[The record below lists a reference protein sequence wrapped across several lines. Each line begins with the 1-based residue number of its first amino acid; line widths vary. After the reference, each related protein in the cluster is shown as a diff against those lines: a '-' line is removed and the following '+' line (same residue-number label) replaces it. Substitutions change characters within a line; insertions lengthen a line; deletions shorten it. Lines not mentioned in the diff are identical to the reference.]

1 MTNLILLL
9 IIMFLI
15 AALLRLDFY
24 FHILYVL
31 GATYLL
37 TRLWTQRASGQ
48 LTAVRRFVRR
58 AFPGEE
64 VKVTVEVRN
73 AGWLPIPWVEVYES
87 LPPGMGSPLMHDAA
101 SEDPSTSPAERR
113 VISLWGGARHRL
125 TYNLTCYRRGYYRI
139 GPLFLRVGDLF
150 GLMPEERTSEPAEY
164 LIVYPRIVALESL
177 GLPTH
182 SPLAL
187 LPSPAPLFKD
197 PTRIMGVR
205 AYQPGA
211 SPCRIHWTAPASAGA
226 LLVKRYQPAIA
237 RETLIYLDM
246 DRSSYLHRR
255 RYDAIELAI
264 VTAASLANHIIVRE
278 GLAAGLAV
286 QAMDPLVDEIAAFS
300 LLPRSQQAHL
310 MAMLEVLARVQTYES
325 DGGFPA
331 FLRRESA
338 KLSWG
343 STVVVITGGQSEALF
358 TSLAYLRRMGFSVVL
373 LLVMPVKS
381 TEADNAL
388 QRRIAAIGVSVVQIW
403 RDEDL
408 GII

>member
-1 MTNLILLL
+1 
-9 IIMFLI
+9 MFLI

-24 FHILYVL
+24 FHILYFL

-48 LTAVRRFVRR
+48 LTTARRFVRR

-64 VKVTVEVRN
+64 VTVIVEVRN
-73 AGWLPIPWVEVYES
+73 AGWLPVPWVEVYES
-87 LPPGMGSPLMHDAA
+87 LPPAMGSPLIRDAA
-101 SEDPSTSPAERR
+101 SEDASTAERR

-125 TYNLTCYRRGYYRI
+125 TYTLTGYRRGYYRI

-150 GLMPEERTSEPAEY
+150 GFMPEERQSKPAEY
-164 LIVYPRIVALESL
+164 LIIYPRIVALESL

-182 SPLAL
+182 SPLAM
-187 LPSPAPLFKD
+187 LPSPSALFKD

-205 AYQPGA
+205 AYQPGD
-211 SPCRIHWTAPASAGA
+211 SPRRIHWTASASAGK
-226 LLVKRYQPAIA
+226 LLVKRYEPAIA

-246 DRSSYLHRR
+246 ERGSYLHRR
-255 RYDAIELAI
+255 RYDAIEMAI
-264 VTAASLANHIIVRE
+264 VTAASLAHHIIVRE
-278 GLAAGLAV
+278 GLAAGLAIR
-286 QAMDPLVDEIAAFS
+286 AMDPLVDEVAAFS
-300 LLPRSQQAHL
+300 LTPRSQRAHL

-325 DGGFPA
+325 DAGFPE

-358 TSLAYLRRMGFSVVL
+358 SSLAHLRRMGFSVVL
-373 LLVMPVKS
+373 LLIMPVKS
-381 TEADNAL
+381 TEAEGAL
-388 QRRIAAIGVSVVQIW
+388 QRRIASIGVSVVQIW

>member
-24 FHILYVL
+24 FHILYFL

-48 LTAVRRFVRR
+48 LTTARRFVRR

-64 VKVTVEVRN
+64 VTVTVEVRN
-73 AGWLPIPWVEVYES
+73 AGWLPVPWVEVYES
-87 LPPGMGSPLMHDAA
+87 LPPEIGGA
-101 SEDPSTSPAERR
+101 STAERH
-113 VISLWGGARHRL
+113 VISLWGGAHHRL
-125 TYNLTCYRRGYYRI
+125 TYMLTGYRRGYYRI

-150 GLMPEERTSEPAEY
+150 GLMPEKRQSKPAEY
-164 LIVYPRIVALESL
+164 LIIYPRIVALEAL

-187 LPSPAPLFKD
+187 LPSPSALFKD

-205 AYQPGA
+205 AYQPGD
-211 SPCRIHWTAPASAGA
+211 SPRRIHWTASASAGK
-226 LLVKRYQPAIA
+226 LLVKRYEPAIA

-246 DRSSYLHRR
+246 DRGSYLHRR
-255 RYDAIELAI
+255 RYDAIEMAI
-264 VTAASLANHIIVRE
+264 VAAASLAHHIIVRE
-278 GLAAGLAV
+278 GLPAGLAV
-286 QAMDPLVDEIAAFS
+286 QALDPLADEVAAFS
-300 LLPRSQQAHL
+300 LPPRSQQAHL
-310 MAMLEVLARVQTYES
+310 MSILEVLARIQTHES
-325 DGGFPA
+325 DVA
-331 FLRRESA
+331 FSEFLHRESA

-358 TSLAYLRRMGFSVVL
+358 SSLAHLRRMGFSVVL
-373 LLVMPVKS
+373 LLIMPVKA
-381 TEADNAL
+381 TEAGNAL
-388 QRRIAAIGVSVVQIW
+388 QQRIASIGVSVVHIW

>member
-1 MTNLILLL
+1 MKNLIMLL

-24 FHILYVL
+24 FHILYFL

-48 LTAVRRFVRR
+48 LTAARRFVRR
-58 AFPGEE
+58 AFPGE
-64 VKVTVEVRN
+64 KVTITLEVHN
-73 AGWLPIPWVEVYES
+73 AGWLPVPWVEVYES
-87 LPPGMGSPLMHDAA
+87 LPPGMGSALMQDAA
-101 SEDPSTSPAERR
+101 SEDASAAERH

-125 TYNLTCYRRGYYRI
+125 TYTLTGYRRGYYRI

-150 GLMPEERTSEPAEY
+150 GLMPEERQSKPAEY
-164 LIVYPRIVALESL
+164 LIIYPRIVALEAL

-205 AYQPGA
+205 PYQPGD
-211 SPCRIHWTAPASAGA
+211 SPRRIHWTATASAGE
-226 LLVKRYQPAIA
+226 LLVKRYEPAIA

-246 DRSSYLHRR
+246 ERNSYLHRR
-255 RYDAIELAI
+255 RYDAIEMAI
-264 VTAASLANHIIVRE
+264 VTAASLAHHIIVRE
-278 GLAAGLAV
+278 GLPAGLVV
-286 QAMDPLVDEIAAFS
+286 QALDPLADEVAAFS
-300 LLPRSQQAHL
+300 LPPRSQRAHL
-310 MAMLEVLARVQTYES
+310 MAMLEVLARIQTYES
-325 DGGFPA
+325 DADFPE

-358 TSLAYLRRMGFSVVL
+358 SSLAHLRRMGFSVVL

-381 TEADNAL
+381 TEAEGAL
-388 QRRIAAIGVSVVQIW
+388 QQRIASIGVSVVHIW

>member
-1 MTNLILLL
+1 MKNLISLL

-24 FHILYVL
+24 FHILYFL

-58 AFPGEE
+58 AFPGEA
-64 VKVTVEVRN
+64 VKVTVEIRN
-73 AGWLPIPWVEVYES
+73 EGWLPVPWVEVYES
-87 LPPGMGSPLMHDAA
+87 LPPGMGTPLMRDVA
-101 SEDPSTSPAERR
+101 SEDASTAERR
-113 VISLWGGARHRL
+113 VISLWGRARHRL
-125 TYNLTCYRRGYYRI
+125 TYELTCYRRGYYRI
-139 GPLFLRVGDLF
+139 GPLFLRFGDLF
-150 GLMPEERTSEPAEY
+150 GLMPEARTSEPAEY

-205 AYQPGA
+205 AYQPGD
-211 SPCRIHWTAPASAGA
+211 SPRRIHWTASASAGE

-264 VTAASLANHIIVRE
+264 VTAASLANHIIEHE

-286 QAMDPLVDEIAAFS
+286 QAMDPLVDEVAAFS
-300 LLPRSQQAHL
+300 LPPRSQQAHL

-325 DGGFPA
+325 DAGFPA

-343 STVVVITGGQSEALF
+343 STVVVITGGQSEELF

-373 LLVMPVKS
+373 LLVMPMGA
-381 TEADNAL
+381 EGAL
-388 QRRIAAIGVSVVQIW
+388 QRRIASIGVSVVQIW
-403 RDEDL
+403 QDEDL

>member
-24 FHILYVL
+24 FHILYFL

-48 LTAVRRFVRR
+48 LTTARRFVRR

-64 VKVTVEVRN
+64 VTVIVEVRN
-73 AGWLPIPWVEVYES
+73 AGWLPVPWVEVYES
-87 LPPGMGSPLMHDAA
+87 LPPAMVH
-101 SEDPSTSPAERR
+101 TVERR
-113 VISLWGGARHRL
+113 VISLWGGAHHRL
-125 TYNLTCYRRGYYRI
+125 TYTLTGYRRGYYRV

-150 GLMPEERTSEPAEY
+150 GFMPEERQSKLAEY

-182 SPLAL
+182 SPLAM

-205 AYQPGA
+205 AYQPGD
-211 SPCRIHWTAPASAGA
+211 SPRRIHWTASASAGK
-226 LLVKRYQPAIA
+226 LLVKRYEPAIA

-246 DRSSYLHRR
+246 ERGSYLHHR

-264 VTAASLANHIIVRE
+264 VTAASLAHHIIVRE
-278 GLAAGLAV
+278 GLPAGLAV
-286 QAMDPLVDEIAAFS
+286 QALDPLADEVAAFS
-300 LLPRSQQAHL
+300 LPPRSQRAHL
-310 MAMLEVLARVQTYES
+310 MSILEVLARIQTHES
-325 DGGFPA
+325 DIGFPE

-358 TSLAYLRRMGFSVVL
+358 SSLAHLRRMGFSVVL
-373 LLVMPVKS
+373 LLVMPVKT
-381 TEADNAL
+381 TEAESTL
-388 QRRIAAIGVSVVQIW
+388 QRRSASIGVSVVHIW